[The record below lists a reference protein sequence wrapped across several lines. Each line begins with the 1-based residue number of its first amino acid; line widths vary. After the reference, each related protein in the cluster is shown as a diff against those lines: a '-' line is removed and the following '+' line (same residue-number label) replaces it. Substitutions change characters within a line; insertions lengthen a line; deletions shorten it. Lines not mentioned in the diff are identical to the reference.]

1 MSATIVNAAPMGVL
15 QGIQDL
21 STRQLLPEAEVLPT
35 HLPKIFFYAQ
45 KGPLDPQLVV
55 GDSLTQM
62 YGSASFDV
70 RQPWATHA
78 TVLLNTINAQG
89 NSIMGQ
95 RVQPADAAPPATIRI
110 LLDVLPTLV
119 PIYQRNT
126 DGSIKL
132 DSSGNPVPT
141 SPATTAPGYKVKWVV
156 EAIPLQPDGSSG
168 FNQGVQGPGDQVDPL
183 TQTQSTRYPVWDFVV
198 SSFGAYGNNLALR
211 IWADRKSVV

>member
-141 SPATTAPGYKVKWVV
+141 SPATTAQD
-156 EAIPLQPDGSSG
+156 I
-168 FNQGVQGPGDQVDPL
+168 
-183 TQTQSTRYPVWDFVV
+183 
-198 SSFGAYGNNLALR
+198 
-211 IWADRKSVV
+211 KSCG